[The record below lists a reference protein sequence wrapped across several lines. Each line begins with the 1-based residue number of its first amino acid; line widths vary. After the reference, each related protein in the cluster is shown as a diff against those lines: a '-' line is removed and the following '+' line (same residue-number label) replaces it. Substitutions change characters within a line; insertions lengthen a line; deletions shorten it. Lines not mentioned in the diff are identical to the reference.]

1 MKWFLGLER
10 WLKIVIIVAIII
22 IAYFLYR
29 WIRGMVRASNYN
41 AAVTQSNTALN
52 QLAQQGINPSYAQAQ
67 YTSWANNLQGAF
79 QGCSAAG
86 GAANFWQTIEPIFKA
101 MKNDA
106 DIYALIANYAVRTI
120 DKCGLLTGDF
130 EGDLAATLS
139 EKFSGIEGAIIGYNT
154 SDINQILKANGL
166 TFTF

>member
-1 MKWFLGLER
+1 MKWFFGRER
-10 WLKIVIIVAIII
+10 WLQIVIIVAIII
-22 IAYFLYR
+22 LAYLLYR
-29 WIRGMVRASNYN
+29 WIRGMIRASKYN
-41 AAVTQSNTALN
+41 AAVNQSNTALN

-67 YTSWANNLQGAF
+67 YTSWANNLEGAF
-79 QGCSAAG
+79 EGCSAAG
-86 GAANFWQTIEPIFKA
+86 SASSFWETLEPIFKA

-106 DIYALIANYAVRTI
+106 DIYALISNYGVRTI

-139 EKFSGIEGAIIGYNT
+139 EKFSGLEGVVIGYNT
-154 SDINQILKANGL
+154 SDINKILKANGL